1 MTHPTRLRDRDL
13 VSVPLN
19 DPRRRFA
26 EVREQM
32 IQDFAGFLD
41 HGTYIGG
48 SFVADFERVFAD
60 WCGREF
66 ALAVANGTDA
76 LEVAARAAGV
86 AAGDE
91 VICVANAGG
100 YSTVAC
106 VAIGAV
112 PVYVDV
118 NLGDAQISFDAA
130 IAAINNRTKAII
142 VTHLFGLHN
151 DVTILKDALR
161 RQDRNDICIIE
172 DCAQAHGAKA
182 PSGARGDVATY
193 SFYPTKNLGAIG
205 DAGAVVTDQ
214 PLLAE
219 RVRALREYGWTSK
232 YRSELKY
239 GRNSR
244 MDSLQAAVL
253 IRSLDRVADQNCRRR
268 QIHRRYTRALPSGW
282 RLIGED
288 SERFVAHL
296 CVLVAPDRIGRDRM
310 VLHLDRVGIANAIHY
325 PTLDIDQPA
334 WNGVGRCGSRLI
346 NSYELLNRILT
357 VPCFPELSESEIASV
372 ITALSAFE
380 D

>member
-1 MTHPTRLRDRDL
+1 
-13 VSVPLN
+13 
-19 DPRRRFA
+19 
-26 EVREQM
+26 M

-48 SFVADFERVFAD
+48 SFVADFERAFAD
-60 WCGREF
+60 WCGREL
-66 ALAVANGTDA
+66 AVAVANGTDA
-76 LEVAARAAGV
+76 LELAARAAGI

-106 VAIGAV
+106 IAIGAV

-118 NLGDAQISFDAA
+118 NLRDAQINFDAA
-130 IAAINNRTKAII
+130 IAAVNSRTRAIV
-142 VTHLFGLHN
+142 VTHLFGLLN
-151 DVTILKDALR
+151 DVSILKEALR
-161 RQDRNDICIIE
+161 RQDRNDVRIIE
-172 DCAQAHGAKA
+172 DCAQAHGARV
-182 PSGARGDVATY
+182 PSRARADLATY

-205 DAGAVVTDQ
+205 DAGAVVTDD

-253 IRSLDRVADQNCRRR
+253 TRSLDRVADQNCLRR
-268 QIHRRYTRALPSGW
+268 QIHRRYTKALPSGW

-296 CVLVAPDRIGRDRM
+296 CVLVAPDRLGRDRM
-310 VLHLDRVGIANAIHY
+310 TLHLDQLGIGNAIHY

-334 WNGVGRCGSRLI
+334 WNGVGRRGSELV

-357 VPCFPELSESEIASV
+357 IPCFPELSESEIASV
-372 ITALSAFE
+372 IAALSAFE